1 MAGGGNIKS
10 NPTKSR
16 KRVEAETSASVA
28 SLVRARDG
36 SAFARCEE
44 CNKDV
49 PAALIGMHSCSLDA
63 KIKMNLEAQVVENPT
78 EVKKRS
84 LDRNNGEP
92 GEPKPKRTKKEKGA
106 AKDPNKPKRPLTA
119 YFIFMADFRKEYK
132 EANPDCK
139 EPKKVAKD
147 AGEKWKSMSE
157 EEKKPYIE
165 KAAQLKADF
174 AKGSGSSNA
183 DDENREADNSGDDDN
198 TEDAKEE
205 DTEDSKE
212 EDAEDSKK
220 EDAEAEAEDESGQE

>member
-119 YFIFMADFRKEYK
+119 YFIFMLVFVCIHRFIMLSVWVCVWTVGATSLSLAVLCLPYINLVILVFYRADFRKEYK

-139 EPKKVAKD
+139 EPKKV
-147 AGEKWKSMSE
+147 ECKS
-157 EEKKPYIE
+157 YD
-165 KAAQLKADF
+165 L
-174 AKGSGSSNA
+174 SSIWVVVVDSILPNA
-183 DDENREADNSGDDDN
+183 LISFLLVI
-198 TEDAKEE
+198 
-205 DTEDSKE
+205 
-212 EDAEDSKK
+212 
-220 EDAEAEAEDESGQE
+220 

>member
-78 EVKKRS
+78 EVKK
-84 LDRNNGEP
+84 
-92 GEPKPKRTKKEKGA
+92 T
-106 AKDPNKPKRPLTA
+106 
-119 YFIFMADFRKEYK
+119 ADFRKEYK

-183 DDENREADNSGDDDN
+183 DDENREADNSGDDDVSILSLFSI
-198 TEDAKEE
+198 TKL
-205 DTEDSKE
+205 
-212 EDAEDSKK
+212 
-220 EDAEAEAEDESGQE
+220 QQIII